1 MVENQ
6 RLGYGVNTNVAG
18 SKTFFISYKNEL
30 LVLNRDKSLSL
41 SCVDIVKALL
51 KNEIVANHCGLCG
64 IKDSDFLIFFMIV
77 KQ

>member
-1 MVENQ
+1 M
-6 RLGYGVNTNVAG
+6 AG

-41 SCVDIVKALL
+41 SCVDIVKALP
-51 KNEIVANHCGLCG
+51 KNEIVANHRGLCG
-64 IKDSDFLIFFMIV
+64 IKDSDFMIFFMIV